1 MDSKKVSL
9 KYGLILGGAVIIYSA
24 IINQLGLSTDQTV
37 TSLSYLILPIVLY
50 MAIKKNQQ
58 VSENYSFG
66 AGFGTGFKVTAIASL
81 IVAVFTYVYFAF
93 IDPDM
98 VQFIL
103 EQTENKMYAQDNMSE
118 DQIEMAIEM
127 QKKFM
132 TPGMMAFWGGI
143 AYLFIGTILALIIAA
158 ITKKS
163 DNESVQ

>member
-24 IINQLGLSTDQTV
+24 IINQLGLSTDRTV
-37 TSLSYLILPIVLY
+37 ASLSYLILPIVLY

-58 VSENYSFG
+58 ASENYSFG
-66 AGFGTGFKVTAIASL
+66 AGFGTGFKVTVIATL
-81 IVAVFTYVYFAF
+81 IVTVFTYVYFAF

-98 VQFIL
+98 IQFII
-103 EQTENKMYAQDNMSE
+103 EQAENDLYARDMSE